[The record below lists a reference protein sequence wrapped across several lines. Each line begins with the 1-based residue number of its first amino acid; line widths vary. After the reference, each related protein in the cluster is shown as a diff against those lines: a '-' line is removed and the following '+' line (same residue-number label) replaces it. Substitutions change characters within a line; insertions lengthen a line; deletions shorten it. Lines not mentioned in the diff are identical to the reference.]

1 MRNRIFLMKV
11 RQQQGFTLIEVMV
24 VIVILSI
31 LATLVV
37 PSIMG
42 RTADARQ
49 TKTRHDI
56 HAIEAALK
64 LYKLDNY
71 VYPSTDQGLE
81 ALVNR
86 PMTTP
91 EPRKWKE
98 GGYLE
103 RLPIDA
109 WGSPYQYMS
118 PGVHG
123 EIDIWSLGADKQ
135 PDGTGENMDIGNWS
149 QE

>member
-1 MRNRIFLMKV
+1 MKV